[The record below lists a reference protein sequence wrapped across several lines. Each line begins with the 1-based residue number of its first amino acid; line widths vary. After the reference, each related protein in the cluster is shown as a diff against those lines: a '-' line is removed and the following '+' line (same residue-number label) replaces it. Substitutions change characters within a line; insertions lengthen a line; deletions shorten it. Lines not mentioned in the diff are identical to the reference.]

1 MNTAVLFLIF
11 NRPDTTTKV
20 FEAIRR
26 ARPPRLYIAADGARA
41 GRPDE
46 AQRCAEARCIAT
58 QVDWPCEVKTL
69 FREANLGCQK
79 AVSGGINWFFEN
91 EEQGIILE
99 DDCLPDPSFFGYCDE
114 LLNRYRDDPRV
125 MCITGDNFVTEGGG
139 IAIEHSYYFSKFNH
153 IWGWAT
159 WRRAWAHY
167 DVGMKD
173 WSLQLGEQVL
183 KDVFPDNAPLRRFWV
198 DCFSKVAAGEIDT
211 WDYQWDFTCWRFGGL
226 TCAPTAN
233 LISNVGF
240 GAGAT
245 HTVDAESKLANL
257 QTSSLPL
264 PLVHPPDIRRNVT
277 ADNWSGANLFPLKRY
292 SARRVLGRRLKA
304 LLRGQ

>member
-11 NRPDTTTKV
+11 NRPDTASQV

-26 ARPPRLYIAADGARA
+26 AKPPRLYIAADGPRA
-41 GRPDE
+41 GRLEE
-46 AQRCAEARCIAT
+46 AERCAEARRIAT

-69 FREANLGCQK
+69 FREANLGCK
-79 AVSGGINWFFEN
+79 RAVSGGITWFFEN

-99 DDCLPDPSFFGYCDE
+99 DDCLPDPTFFAYCDE
-114 LLNRYRDDPRV
+114 LLSRYRDDDRV
-125 MCITGDNFVTEGGG
+125 MCITGDNFASEGGG
-139 IAIEHSYYFSKFNH
+139 IVIEHSYYFSRFNH

-159 WRRAWAHY
+159 WRRAWASY

-173 WSLQLGEQVL
+173 WSTGLGEQVL
-183 KDVFPDNAPLRRFWV
+183 GSVFPDNAPLRRFWM

-211 WDYQWDFTCWRFGGL
+211 WDYQWDFNCWRHGGM
-226 TCAPTAN
+226 TCAPAAN

-257 QTSSLPL
+257 KTHALPL
-264 PLVHPPDIRRNVT
+264 PLTHPPQVQRNTT
-277 ADNWSGANLFPLKRY
+277 ADRWSGANLFPLKRY

-304 LLRGQ
+304 WLRGG